1 MNHWKHLLC
10 GICVLMSGALSLPA
24 QAQTYPTKP
33 VRIIIPFAPGG
44 GADYI
49 ARPLGPKLMEALGQ
63 PVILDNR
70 GGANGAIGAD
80 AAIKA
85 APDGYTLFFGSA
97 GVLTIGPALTP
108 GLNYVPERDFLPIAL
123 LADIP
128 FSLIVHAS
136 LPAKSAKELV
146 AYARANPGKLK
157 YGVSGIGGAPH
168 LAGELFNI
176 TAKVDTLHV
185 NYKGVGPMLTDL
197 LAGRLDMTFVGLNTV
212 RQHVTSGKLV
222 ALATTGD
229 RRSPFAP
236 DLPTL
241 AEAGLSE
248 FKAGTWYGVLALAGT
263 PRPVILRLNTELN
276 RILAGNDFKELLAT
290 SGAEPANNTPEQFG
304 QFMKEERQRWD
315 KVIKAASIKLEP

>member
-1 MNHWKHLLC
+1 MNKWNQLLC
-10 GICVLMSGALSLPA
+10 GISILTYGALPVPA
-24 QAQTYPTKP
+24 HAQTYPTKP

-49 ARPLGPKLMEALGQ
+49 ARPLGPKLVEALGQ

-80 AAIKA
+80 VALKA

-97 GVLTIGPALTP
+97 GVLTIGPAINPT
-108 GLNYVPERDFLPIAL
+108 LNYVPERDFLPIAL

-128 FSLIVHAS
+128 FSLIVHSS
-136 LPAKSAKELV
+136 LPTKTAKELV

-241 AEAGLSE
+241 AEAGLSN

-263 PRPVILRLNTELN
+263 PRPIIQRLNTELN
-276 RILAGNDFKELLAT
+276 RVLAGNDFKELLAAT
-290 SGAEPANNTPEQFG
+290 GAEPANNTPEQFG
-304 QFMKEERQRWD
+304 QFMKEERQRWER
-315 KVIKAASIKLEP
+315 VIKAADIKLEP

>member
-10 GICVLMSGALSLPA
+10 GMCVLMSGALSLPA

-80 AAIKA
+80 FAIKA

-157 YGVSGIGGAPH
+157 YG
-168 LAGELFNI
+168 
-176 TAKVDTLHV
+176 
-185 NYKGVGPMLTDL
+185 
-197 LAGRLDMTFVGLNTV
+197 LNTV

-241 AEAGLSE
+241 AEAGLSD

-263 PRPVILRLNTELN
+263 PRPVIQRLNAELN

-290 SGAEPANNTPEQFG
+290 TGAEPANNTPEQFG

-315 KVIKAASIKLEP
+315 KVIKSASIKLEP

>member
-1 MNHWKHLLC
+1 MNHWKQLLC
-10 GICVLMSGALSLPA
+10 GICILMLGALPLPA
-24 QAQTYPTKP
+24 HAQTYPTKP

-80 AAIKA
+80 IALKA

-97 GVLTIGPALTP
+97 GVLTIGPALNP
-108 GLNYVPERDFLPIAL
+108 ALNYVPERDFLPIAL
-123 LADIP
+123 MADIP
-128 FSLIVHAS
+128 FSLIVHSS
-136 LPAKSAKELV
+136 LPTKTAKELV

-168 LAGELFNI
+168 LAGELLNI

-241 AEAGLSE
+241 AEAGLSN

-263 PRPVILRLNTELN
+263 PRPIIQRLNTELN
-276 RILAGNDFKELLAT
+276 RVLAGNDFKELLAAT
-290 SGAEPANNTPEQFG
+290 GAEPANNTPEQFG
-304 QFMKEERQRWD
+304 QFLKEERQRWER
-315 KVIKAASIKLEP
+315 VIKAADIKLEP